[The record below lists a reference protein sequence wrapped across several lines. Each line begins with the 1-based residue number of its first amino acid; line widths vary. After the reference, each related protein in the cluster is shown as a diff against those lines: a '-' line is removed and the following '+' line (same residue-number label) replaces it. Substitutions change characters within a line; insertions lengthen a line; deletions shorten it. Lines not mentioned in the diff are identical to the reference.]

1 MADKWMQSVHPKK
14 GALHRMMHVPQGQ
27 KISTAALRSAANS
40 SNALKAKR
48 ANLALRY
55 RGLGEGGVVMSGD
68 VAEAGKEKVRGQSR
82 PFQFQR
88 YR

>member
-1 MADKWMQSVHPKK
+1 MSNLRTKK
-14 GALHRMMHVPQGQ
+14 GALHRMMKVPEGQ
-27 KISTAALRSAANS
+27 KISTSALRSAANS
-40 SNALKAKR
+40 ENPLKAKR

-68 VAEAGKEKVRGQSR
+68 VAEAGKEKVRGAR
-82 PFQFQR
+82 PYSFQR